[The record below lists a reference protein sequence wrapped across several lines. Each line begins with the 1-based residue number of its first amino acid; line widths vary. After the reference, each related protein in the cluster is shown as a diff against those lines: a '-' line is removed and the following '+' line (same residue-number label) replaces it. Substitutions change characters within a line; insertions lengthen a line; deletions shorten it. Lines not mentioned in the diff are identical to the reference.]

1 MSQENIQRW
10 RAQIEAVWGDTSTF
24 DPEATISKM
33 AELWDPEVELD
44 ASDAPVLDIS
54 GVYQG
59 IEAVGRWWR
68 EWFAAWETL
77 AFDYELVD
85 AGGRAV
91 LLLDLRMRGRSS
103 GIEVPLGKH
112 AWVTTFREGLMVH
125 SKLYMDQSEAL
136 KAAGL
141 AE

>member
-10 RAQIEAVWGDTSTF
+10 RAQIEAVWADTSKF
-24 DPEATISKM
+24 DPEATISEM

-54 GVYQG
+54 GVYHG
-59 IEAVGRWWR
+59 VEAVGQWWR

-77 AFDYELVD
+77 TFDYELVD
-85 AGGRAV
+85 AGGHAV

-103 GIEVPLGKH
+103 GIEVHLGKH
-112 AWVTTFREGLMVH
+112 AWVTTFRDGLMVH
-125 SKLYMDQSEAL
+125 LKLYMDQSEAL
-136 KAAGL
+136 KAVGL